1 MSKHLLK
8 RKLQKLGIEVVNNN
22 FIKKSQIKIFANK
35 WAPSAEDLYDYANN
49 VTMLYHDLQSLKKKP
64 HSINQVAENIVD
76 VYNHDQPDERK
87 YTGSVEDLIE
97 QIEEHEG
104 LAEGSISDDKDKEI
118 ALLAR
123 NEIKSY
129 LTELVS
135 ELKKDME
142 KSPEDYTEVG
152 SDDPSIDIRLQWHD
166 DQWQVHLGSS
176 DYDQNHKGFWG
187 SSSVTPDTKVDELLE
202 TLIDQVEESMESS
215 ASVSE
220 GSTDIDSTTYDLYHE
235 MVMTYTSGTPSSIN
249 KAKDIA
255 KELKKQNKLDPSRM
269 KDVEHILKA

>member
-1 MSKHLLK
+1 MSKYLLR
-8 RKLQKLGIEVVNNN
+8 RKLQKLGIEVVSGN
-22 FIKKSQIKIFANK
+22 FVKKSQIKIFANE
-35 WAPSAEDLYDYANN
+35 WEPSAEDLYDYTNN
-49 VTMLYHDLQSLKKKP
+49 VEMLYRDLQSLKKKP
-64 HSINQVAENIVD
+64 HSLKQVAENIIE
-76 VYNHDQPDERK
+76 VYNQDEPDGKK
-87 YTGSVEDLIE
+87 YTGSTEDLIE

-118 ALLAR
+118 ALLVR

-166 DQWQVHLGSS
+166 DKWQVHVGSS

-187 SSSVTPDTKVDELLE
+187 SSSVTPDTKLDDLLE
-202 TLIDQVEESMESS
+202 TLIDQVEEDMESS

-220 GSTDIDSTTYDLYHE
+220 GSTEDIDSATYDLYHE
-235 MVMTYTSGTPSSIN
+235 MVMTYTSGSFS
-249 KAKDIA
+249 KAKEIA